1 MKFGLCVATKSYKL
15 LEHPLKGQSAGK
27 QLIKLNLQRL
37 EVRHMIIN
45 LLSYDGIVQ
54 PLKRVRT
61 NRQFLSYLLIVFFNT
76 LIYCYNI
83 FKQLILRDNSLFYSR
98 LSKLGNISNFST
110 LNSRDK
116 NNSNLNP

>member
-1 MKFGLCVATKSYKL
+1 
-15 LEHPLKGQSAGK
+15 
-27 QLIKLNLQRL
+27 
-37 EVRHMIIN
+37 MIIN

-61 NRQFLSYLLIVFFNT
+61 NRQFLSYLPIVFFNT

-98 LSKLGNISNFST
+98 LSKLGNISNFRAQA
-110 LNSRDK
+110 LK
-116 NNSNLNP
+116 